1 MKGDV
6 KRQDDFPVTI
16 THKPHSTW
24 GKTTNTNDIN
34 GRLGL
39 GGSHKMAAVLR
50 GATRRSP
57 RAAGGQRLLRASP
70 RGGDAAPFFCSA
82 RWGDEWG
89 ESLPWERDVQVSFPE
104 RSSLICCI
112 FFFAVS
118 YGLGLMHWHSSH
130 LALFLCICAFCG
142 SSDLDHNLFSCL
154 LHLKE
159 ALFVCRAKWVCLIW
173 CFWRE
178 GKDSAMYYEVNKESV
193 TTRSV

>member
-1 MKGDV
+1 MFLLIIIFDGRRVMLKGN
-6 KRQDDFPVTI
+6 FPVTI

-89 ESLPWERDVQVSFPE
+89 ESPPWERDVQVSFPE

-112 FFFAVS
+112 FFFLQLVMVS
-118 YGLGLMHWHSSH
+118 VLCIDTVRILHSSCVFVPFVGALISITTC
-130 LALFLCICAFCG
+130 LAVFYSRCIWRRRFLYAEPNGF
-142 SSDLDHNLFSCL
+142 
-154 LHLKE
+154 
-159 ALFVCRAKWVCLIW
+159 A
-173 CFWRE
+173 
-178 GKDSAMYYEVNKESV
+178 
-193 TTRSV
+193 

>member
-1 MKGDV
+1 M
-6 KRQDDFPVTI
+6 
-16 THKPHSTW
+16 
-24 GKTTNTNDIN
+24 
-34 GRLGL
+34 

-82 RWGDEWG
+82 RWGGDEWG
-89 ESLPWERDVQVSFPE
+89 ESPPWERDVQVSFPE

-154 LHLKE
+154 SFIHV
-159 ALFVCRAKWVCLIW
+159 AS
-173 CFWRE
+173 E
-178 GKDSAMYYEVNKESV
+178 GGAFCMQSQMGLLNLVFLERRKGFGDVLWSE
-193 TTRSV
+193 

>member
-82 RWGDEWG
+82 G
-89 ESLPWERDVQVSFPE
+89 
-104 RSSLICCI
+104 
-112 FFFAVS
+112 
-118 YGLGLMHWHSSH
+118 
-130 LALFLCICAFCG
+130 
-142 SSDLDHNLFSCL
+142 
-154 LHLKE
+154 
-159 ALFVCRAKWVCLIW
+159 
-173 CFWRE
+173 
-178 GKDSAMYYEVNKESV
+178 
-193 TTRSV
+193 